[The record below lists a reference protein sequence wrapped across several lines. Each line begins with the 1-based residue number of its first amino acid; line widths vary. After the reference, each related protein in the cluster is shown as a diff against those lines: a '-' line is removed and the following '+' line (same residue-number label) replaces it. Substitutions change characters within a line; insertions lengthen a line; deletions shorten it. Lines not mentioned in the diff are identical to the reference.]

1 MIESNRRVPLTEV
14 RTDRLKIGEYTFILN
29 DVVKEGDK
37 VKEYKTELIGD
48 GGTCLVY
55 RSFMSNGDVKKK
67 VILKEFYPLFNDVNY
82 IPEIDRNIETGELLI
97 SEMHKQ
103 DDIFQKKLKRFEDS
117 YYTFNELHNDETMNN
132 NSINVMDIV
141 RANNTIYLIID
152 YNNFMDLFE
161 YMKEEISFYDFLH
174 ILQKTASAVGKL
186 HKMDG
191 GGYLHTD
198 ITPCNIAVVKEDKY
212 VRLIDSDAM
221 VKRADI
227 EYLNQQREE
236 CDEYEIIFSNS
247 QGYSGP
253 EMYMGVKSKIECLY
267 ECGPATDVFAIGAI
281 LYYYLYGQKIS
292 FTNNNGLVREK
303 VINELQKYAYKKEL
317 AEKVKE
323 KYAYSSLHTIDLID
337 KFMEKCLAS
346 NIYDRYQ
353 GMDEVVEA
361 LMKIKKLVEPQTV
374 YIKENFHKNP
384 NKVFGRD
391 GKLKELSEKL
401 QVDGTEGKENK
412 NHLVCISAIGGMG
425 KSTLAKLYAEE
436 NMDKYE
442 NIVEVWAEN
451 ARRALI
457 NINIINYPESDKIRF
472 DALKDENSF
481 AQWKNI
487 VSERM
492 FERKTLLIVHD
503 YYMGEKGD
511 FEIWHELPCD
521 IILTSRDMYSD
532 TSKTV
537 NLSFGDLVSN
547 DENAAID
554 MFKMYYYQ
562 NVVSKGKKIE
572 IERLEKQVNDEE
584 IRKLTEMLNYHPFA
598 IKVIAK
604 QMAKGKYT
612 SEKMLEELKAEGL
625 KAHNGAKFI
634 NDGVIDERDHDYGKI
649 DAYGH
654 IRQIFNITARA
665 EMMSDEEKEILRY
678 MILVPSVDGISVGRL
693 IEWCELDEWETEGFI
708 EELEEKGWL
717 EKVEG
722 GVDYLY
728 QGDENKAT
736 VYRMPMVITEALKE
750 QEGVMPTV
758 DNTFEYI
765 NNCMKASR
773 DNSFNKYEREALYNV
788 SEEIGRYLNEERNNR
803 YSAIIT
809 NLGKIIADSRYNKA
823 FIFFEKALEVKEK
836 ICNEEDKNKV
846 ELYNLLG
853 AMSIQLGEYK
863 KAYDYL
869 EKVYIHV
876 DDIDD
881 IDDMEKMIMYSN
893 LGTVNFKM
901 KKYANAMECYERCLA
916 INNISG
922 FDMQKIDDNEKERMI
937 VKIYCNIYAAY
948 IGMKKYEKGFR
959 IKELL
964 ALLEIRPDVFYR
976 EIVLCYGNLGNAY
989 CDIGENQLAQESYEK
1004 AIETSERTLG
1014 VKHIGTAIC
1023 YGQIGTFFN
1032 DICEYKKGIGYYEK
1046 AIEILENQLGRKN
1059 LKTLEY
1065 VLVYGQANMN
1075 VQDYLKAIE
1084 CYERILECEDEMIF
1098 QNNELLLDGYIGATK
1113 GYCLS
1118 GKYLKGLE
1126 VYQKTV
1132 LFLKRV
1138 CEDDKMMEVIEK
1150 KKNEIDELH
1159 NFFQILA
1166 DAVKREIT

>member
-141 RANNTIYLIID
+141 RANNTIYMIID

-353 GMDEVVEA
+353 DMDEVVEA

-425 KSTLAKLYAEE
+425 KSALAKLYAEE
-436 NMDKYE
+436 NMDKYDV
-442 NIVEVWAEN
+442 ILEVWAEN
-451 ARRALI
+451 AKNALLAVE
-457 NINIINYPESDKIRF
+457 IINYPEAEIIRF
-472 DALKDENSF
+472 DALKDKYRF
-481 AQWKNI
+481 GQWKYI
-487 VSERM
+487 VSELM
-492 FERKTLLIVHD
+492 KESKTLLIVHD
-503 YYMGEKGD
+503 YNMNDEEENKD

-521 IILTSRDMYSD
+521 IILTSRDMYSNLK
-532 TSKTV
+532 KTV
-537 NLSFGDLVSN
+537 RLNFSDLIEY
-547 DENAAID
+547 DKNAAID

-562 NVVSKGKKIE
+562 SALIKNNKKE
-572 IERLEKQVNDEE
+572 LELLEKKVNDSDIKE
-584 IRKLTEMLNYHPFA
+584 LTEMLSHHPFS
-598 IKVIAK
+598 IKVLAK

-612 SEKMLEELKAEGL
+612 SAKMLEELKIEGL
-625 KAHNGAKFI
+625 KSHRGAKFN

-654 IRQIFNITARA
+654 IQKIFNIAARN
-665 EMMSDEEKEILRY
+665 EKLDDEEKEILRY

-693 IEWCELDEWETEGFI
+693 IEWCDLDECETEGLL
-708 EELEEKGWL
+708 EGLEEKGWI
-717 EKVEG
+717 EKVED

-728 QGDENKAT
+728 CGDESKST
-736 VYRMPMVITEALKE
+736 VYRMPLVIAEALKE
-750 QEGVMPTV
+750 QKEVVPVV
-758 DNTFEYI
+758 DNVKRYVDESIRMILESAQNASVREYMYNIKIWLLKYIKREYSLGYIEILIRTATVIDGIEAKKIYLLAMELCEALLIENYGDEEMEIGVYFHIYLVLERMGNLFLEKGDTFHALYCCEEMEEIQQKYFSCSSYFKCAI
-765 NNCMKASR
+765 CNQKGRVYRVQGCWDKASECFKE
-773 DNSFNKYEREALYNV
+773 SIKHYAKVREEL
-788 SEEIGRYLNEERNNR
+788 SEWY
-803 YSAIIT
+803 AW
-809 NLGKIIADSRYNKA
+809 
-823 FIFFEKALEVKEK
+823 LEMIPCYDFLAGLKWKE
-836 ICNEEDKNKV
+836 
-846 ELYNLLG
+846 
-853 AMSIQLGEYK
+853 
-863 KAYDYL
+863 
-869 EKVYIHV
+869 
-876 DDIDD
+876 
-881 IDDMEKMIMYSN
+881 
-893 LGTVNFKM
+893 
-901 KKYANAMECYERCLA
+901 
-916 INNISG
+916 
-922 FDMQKIDDNEKERMI
+922 
-937 VKIYCNIYAAY
+937 
-948 IGMKKYEKGFR
+948 KKYEEASEYYR
-959 IKELL
+959 SIIELGEKIDSYGDIANAHRYL
-964 ALLEIRPDVFYR
+964 GDMYVEMGKYEDALMELKRAYEIWKSRRGEQYIETLLTYSKIGEMYYIMENYEEALKIFTECIENGERTFGVGTKIFSELYM
-976 EIVLCYGNLGNAY
+976 ILSKVHKKLGNAVS
-989 CDIGENQLAQESYEK
+989 AQECIVMAK
-1004 AIETSERTLG
+1004 
-1014 VKHIGTAIC
+1014 
-1023 YGQIGTFFN
+1023 N
-1032 DICEYKKGIGYYEK
+1032 YKK
-1046 AIEILENQLGRKN
+1046 
-1059 LKTLEY
+1059 
-1065 VLVYGQANMN
+1065 
-1075 VQDYLKAIE
+1075 
-1084 CYERILECEDEMIF
+1084 
-1098 QNNELLLDGYIGATK
+1098 
-1113 GYCLS
+1113 
-1118 GKYLKGLE
+1118 
-1126 VYQKTV
+1126 
-1132 LFLKRV
+1132 
-1138 CEDDKMMEVIEK
+1138 
-1150 KKNEIDELH
+1150 
-1159 NFFQILA
+1159 
-1166 DAVKREIT
+1166 